1 MILMNT
7 LVSVI
12 IPVYKVEMELPECLD
27 SIINQ
32 TYKNLE
38 IIIVNDGSPD
48 NCGQICD
55 EYAKRDS
62 RIKVIHKENE
72 GQSKARNTAVHL
84 AQGEYVVFVDGDDIA
99 RNVYVEVLLDLLN
112 KYDADM
118 VVSPY
123 QKFIDSKKLF
133 LDTDC
138 YIKIKETDN
147 KAALKYLLYQNEI
160 YHTSTHCKIFKKSLF
175 NEIDFP
181 IGFYYEDLATI
192 YKLMFKCSKIVSTN
206 QILYGYR
213 IRNKSIMRQ
222 GYSEKMMSCIPISL
236 ELYKDISNTYP
247 ILEKA
252 AASRAFSVN
261 RSIYLQI
268 PYNKKNE
275 RKQIWFEM
283 KKYRK
288 TVLFDKNARKRERM
302 VALFSYLGADAM
314 MLLSSAYKKQQM
326 KI

>member
-1 MILMNT
+1 M
-7 LVSVI
+7 
-12 IPVYKVEMELPECLD
+12 
-27 SIINQ
+27 
-32 TYKNLE
+32 
-38 IIIVNDGSPD
+38 
-48 NCGQICD
+48 
-55 EYAKRDS
+55 
-62 RIKVIHKENE
+62 
-72 GQSKARNTAVHL
+72 
-84 AQGEYVVFVDGDDIA
+84 
-99 RNVYVEVLLDLLN
+99 
-112 KYDADM
+112 AD
-118 VVSPY
+118 
-123 QKFIDSKKLF
+123 
-133 LDTDC
+133 
-138 YIKIKETDN
+138 
-147 KAALKYLLYQNEI
+147 
-160 YHTSTHCKIFKKSLF
+160 LF